1 MFLPV
6 NLGTVRHAAEARVK
20 AVTTL
25 ERAGFERALV
35 FSTAILHPERGDSW
49 AYYPPS
55 PSPQLDDDL
64 VFVRYLYDPDGYA
77 RMHALWRERFADR
90 RAVMFLLTPDGEI
103 ELAELA
109 VDPTRRPTLPPKI
122 LFALPE

>member
-1 MFLPV
+1 MVDGIWNNDVLDPILDAKAAAFTQNNV
-6 NLGTVRHAAEARVK
+6 NFVAGTVNTIKNYIAGRR
-20 AVTTL
+20 TTL
-25 ERAGFERALV
+25 
-35 FSTAILHPERGDSW
+35 
-49 AYYPPS
+49 
-55 PSPQLDDDL
+55 
-64 VFVRYLYDPDGYA
+64 A